1 MAHGDVMKMAMLSLK
16 YMKID
21 FKSEDFSSL
30 FLLKDL
36 TSDRM
41 CVIIIVSR
49 GKGNKIKNKN
59 KIKNLLTNELSSSI
73 IKTVKE
79 REENKM
85 TVNEMMDNVIRQL
98 GFESP
103 LTVMFCKD
111 CESGKFTNE
120 ELMRLMHAIVEY

>member
-1 MAHGDVMKMAMLSLK
+1 MAMLSLR

-49 GKGNKIKNKN
+49 GKGSKIKNKN

-73 IKTVKE
+73 MNT
-79 REENKM
+79 
-85 TVNEMMDNVIRQL
+85 
-98 GFESP
+98 
-103 LTVMFCKD
+103 
-111 CESGKFTNE
+111 
-120 ELMRLMHAIVEY
+120 

>member
-1 MAHGDVMKMAMLSLK
+1 MAHGDVMKMATLSLR

-73 IKTVKE
+73 MNT
-79 REENKM
+79 
-85 TVNEMMDNVIRQL
+85 
-98 GFESP
+98 
-103 LTVMFCKD
+103 
-111 CESGKFTNE
+111 
-120 ELMRLMHAIVEY
+120 